1 LSIEKIEL
9 ISPLD
14 ISIKKKQM
22 DRDIKTKR
30 NKKSDK
36 AKDKFDRTGGFS
48 QKHVRIAEALA
59 ATGAQRAAASHQVPA
74 SNR

>member
-1 LSIEKIEL
+1 
-9 ISPLD
+9 
-14 ISIKKKQM
+14 M